1 MFTIVPVFTKI
12 SLYTVGGVQ
21 MFILFFAVWVLLNGK
36 INWEVATFGA
46 VISALLYLFC
56 CRFMHYSP
64 KRDMYNFKRLP
75 KLFAFF
81 LTVVGEIFRSAFA
94 LLPYI
99 YSHKEPDPVVAGFKT
114 ERVKTETGRVL
125 LANAI
130 TTPSTP
136 TACSTPRTRPW
147 SSCCATRSRS

>member
-1 MFTIVPVFTKI
+1 
-12 SLYTVGGVQ
+12 

-36 INWEVATFGA
+36 LNWEVAIFGA

-64 KRDMYNFKRLP
+64 KRDLYNFKRLP

-94 LLPYI
+94 LLPYV
-99 YSHKEPDPVVAGFKT
+99 YSRREPDPVVARFKT
-114 ERVKTETGRVL
+114 ERVRTETGRVL

-130 TTPSTP
+130 TMTPGTITGSLKDGEYLVH
-136 TACSTPRTRPW
+136 CLD
-147 SSCCATRSRS
+147 RSMAEGLDESVFVEKLERWEEG

>member
-1 MFTIVPVFTKI
+1 
-12 SLYTVGGVQ
+12 

-130 TTPSTP
+130 TMTPGTITGSLKDGEYLVH
-136 TACSTPRTRPW
+136 CLD
-147 SSCCATRSRS
+147 RSMAEGLDESVFVEKLERWEEG

>member
-1 MFTIVPVFTKI
+1 
-12 SLYTVGGVQ
+12 

-36 INWEVATFGA
+36 LNWEVAIFGA

-130 TTPSTP
+130 TMTPGTITGSLKDGEYLVH
-136 TACSTPRTRPW
+136 CLD
-147 SSCCATRSRS
+147 RSMAEGLDESVFVEKLERWEEG

>member
-1 MFTIVPVFTKI
+1 
-12 SLYTVGGVQ
+12 

-36 INWEVATFGA
+36 LNWEVAIFGA

-64 KRDMYNFKRLP
+64 KRDLYNFKRLP

-94 LLPYI
+94 LLPYV
-99 YSHKEPDPVVAGFKT
+99 YSRREPDPVVAGFKT
-114 ERVKTETGRVL
+114 ERVRTETGRVL

-130 TTPSTP
+130 TMTPGTITGSLKDGEYLVH
-136 TACSTPRTRPW
+136 CLD
-147 SSCCATRSRS
+147 RSMAEGLDESVFVEKLERWEEG